1 MVQLGSIFPKS
12 MVEILRIILLCKQEM
27 EIFFRME
34 SGDLMIFS
42 QIKKEK
48 LLLGM
53 KLCLE

>member
-12 MVEILRIILLCKQEM
+12 MVEILQIILLCKQEM

-34 SGDLMIFS
+34 SGDLMMFS

>member
-1 MVQLGSIFPKS
+1 MVELGSIFPKS
-12 MVEILRIILLCKQEM
+12 MVGILRIILLCKQET

-53 KLCLE
+53 KLYLE

>member
-1 MVQLGSIFPKS
+1 MVELGSIFPKS
-12 MVEILRIILLCKQEM
+12 MVGILRIILLCKQEM

-53 KLCLE
+53 KLYLE